1 LLSSLHFKNA
11 FPFPSL
17 RSQMEVRCQTS
28 FCQNEDGFPK
38 LLKACIVRLGIR
50 SQPEYD
56 GREFVEH
63 GTEKCV
69 VAVYI
74 GSSPHHVEWSV
85 TAAGHKFKDTCQV
98 IARKALR
105 ALSQIYEVEV
115 ADTPL
120 RFFPPFQRDCPVWM
134 ARMHALDGQQLL
146 EDDPTVVYLT
156 AYLLTLDAQYDFLAR
171 HHRQMI
177 ARAEDAEKRNH
188 KLHVDHTTAQA
199 HVAAMESREVI
210 AVEALKQAKDEHVQK
225 LLEAYLVTH
234 NQRRA
239 LRIQEPT
246 SSNPVQPMR
255 AKDPQIPEGHPVS
268 IRGEK
273 KAWELPK
280 GAIVLEGIPV
290 FPQAMNK
297 QEHPESSQDPPTE
310 LFEPLTM
317 KKIPAPSLEVKEE
330 AASTPPPSEKLQE
343 LVQLEEEFDPVLPS
357 QSPPE
362 EVINISSLLTHPG
375 DVSD

>member
-1 LLSSLHFKNA
+1 
-11 FPFPSL
+11 
-17 RSQMEVRCQTS
+17 MEVSCQTS

-38 LLKACIVRLGIR
+38 LLRACTVRLEIR

-63 GTEKCV
+63 DTEKCV
-69 VAVYI
+69 VTVYI

-85 TAAGHKFKDTCQV
+85 TAAGHRFKDTCQV
-98 IARKALR
+98 VARKTLR
-105 ALSQIYEVEV
+105 ALCQIYEEEV

-120 RFFPPFQRDCPVWM
+120 RFFPPFQRDRPVWM
-134 ARMHALDGQQLL
+134 ARMRALEGKQLL
-146 EDDPTVVYLT
+146 EDDPTIMHLP

-177 ARAEDAEKRNH
+177 ARAEDAEKCNR
-188 KLHVDHTTAQA
+188 KLHVDLTTAQA
-199 HVAAMESREVI
+199 RATTLESREVI
-210 AVEALKQAKDEHVQK
+210 AVEALKQAMDEHVQK
-225 LLEAYLVTH
+225 LMEAYLVTH

-239 LRIQEPT
+239 LQIQEPAP
-246 SSNPVQPMR
+246 SNPVQPMR
-255 AKDPQIPEGHPVS
+255 VEDPQILEGHPIS
-268 IRGEK
+268 TRGEK
-273 KAWELPK
+273 KAWELPE
-280 GAIVLEGIPV
+280 GAIVLEGILV

-297 QEHPESSQDPPTE
+297 QEHPESSQDPPSE

-317 KKIPAPSLEVKEE
+317 KKIPTPSLEVKEE
-330 AASTPPPSEKLQE
+330 AASTPPAPPPSEELQE
-343 LVQLEEEFDPVLPS
+343 PVPLEEEFDPVLPS
-357 QSPPE
+357 QSPLE